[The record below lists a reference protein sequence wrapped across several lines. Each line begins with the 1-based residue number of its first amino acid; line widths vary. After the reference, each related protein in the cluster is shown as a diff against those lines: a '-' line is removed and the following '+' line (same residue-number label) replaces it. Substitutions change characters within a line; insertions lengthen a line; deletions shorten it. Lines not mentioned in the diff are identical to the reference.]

1 MWCMEK
7 EKITRNLGLH
17 SLFKSI
23 SNAFISLFVPLI
35 VYNQLGYQMAIL
47 YLISVSFLTMLVPLL
62 FKTLIKK
69 HPIISI
75 CIHIACAVAVYLI
88 VALVE
93 MSTLILLLV
102 AIISGI
108 GGGLYYSAI
117 TAIIS
122 SNKSEKGFSSFKV
135 WQYIGAFLIVLFNGY
150 VLNLGGKFSVLITG
164 TVSLLLYIISII
176 PFFIVIKYIN
186 LETEQKVNWR
196 EFLAKTHKHNIFSAL
211 FGLQDLIFAYIIP
224 LYLAINHLSIAKIA
238 VIVAIINIAKMLLT
252 MLANQMH
259 QKKHDMLAV
268 AIGVVFVIVSSG
280 VIALSTHNVLLYIMS
295 VVGNLAFPF
304 FYIPSLNEF
313 QKDIDGHYA
322 EGMIVREVNVHML
335 RPIVLFPFLFIN
347 NLAWLIGFGVVV
359 AISILFAG
367 KLIFKN
373 KKA

>member
-1 MWCMEK
+1 MEK

-23 SNAFISLFVPLI
+23 SNSFISLFVPLI

-47 YLISVSFLTMLVPLL
+47 YLISVSLLTTLVPLL
-62 FKTLIKK
+62 LKSLIKK
-69 HPIISI
+69 HPIVSI
-75 CIHIACAVAVYLI
+75 CIHIICAVSVYLI

-93 MSTLILLLV
+93 MSMYVLLLV
-102 AIISGI
+102 AAVSGV
-108 GGGLYYSAI
+108 GGGLYNSAI

-122 SNKSEKGFSSFKV
+122 SNKSKNGFSSFKV

-164 TVSLLLYIISII
+164 IVSLLLYIISII
-176 PFFIVIKYIN
+176 PFFVVIKHIN
-186 LETEQKVNWR
+186 LETEQMSNWR
-196 EFLAKTHKHNIFSAL
+196 NFLIKTRKHNIFSAL

-224 LYLAINHLSIAKIA
+224 LYLAINNLSIDKIA
-238 VIVAIINIAKMLLT
+238 IIVAIINIAKILLT
-252 MLANQMH
+252 MLANLIY
-259 QKKHDMLAV
+259 KKGHSMLAV
-268 AIGVVFVIVSSG
+268 TIGAILVIVSSG

-304 FYIPSLNEF
+304 FYIPTLNEF

-335 RPIVLFPFLFIN
+335 SPIVLFPFLFIS
-347 NLAWLIGFGVVV
+347 NLAWIIGFGIIV
-359 AISILFAG
+359 AIGIFFAG
-367 KLIFKN
+367 LLIFK
-373 KKA
+373 KQRA